1 MASITQRIPNFLGGV
16 SKQPDLEKTQ
26 NEVVECN
33 NAIPD
38 PTFGLTKRPGSKWL
52 KTLSY
57 IAPYL
62 YKNAKWFLIHRDGDE
77 KYLGCIAPS
86 YIIIGAQN
94 ATGITATGDALIN
107 VATTNPSGSGTGLTV
122 DVTVVGGTV
131 SKIEINQLGSGY
143 DHDDTFRFT
152 LTGGNQYIEGKVQID
167 ADPTNSGSPIAT
179 WNISDEDD
187 IQPVVTHSF
196 LTLQIA
202 SRKYLYGLK
211 ENFDITTVQDTTIIT
226 NNNITVATAAATTDT
241 TGKKATIVLNGIE
254 AGQKYTVNINGT
266 DEEITSHASTPTAK
280 DILTALKTEIDGASI
295 SNLTVTVTGLTLEL
309 SRPTTLPAI
318 TVTGGQDGKQ
328 LSSIVDT
335 VQNISLLPT
344 QCKHDRVVKILNSAA
359 DTDDYYVKFVA
370 NNADSGE
377 GYWEETL
384 KPGETPGLDNTTM
397 PHQLINTA
405 KNWHQFKVIDYTDR
419 LVGDDVTNPDP
430 SFVGK
435 KINQTFYHNGRL
447 GIISEDN
454 VVLSRTLDEFNFYHK
469 SAQTLLDSDP
479 IDVSCSK
486 TSSVVLHGVIPTA
499 QGLTLFSERE
509 QFLIKGRDGVL
520 TPNAITVDSI
530 SHFLMDNKIPP
541 VDIGDEIVYLNKTPT
556 YSTVMGMVTKGQ
568 NENPAIRDISRK
580 VKEWIPADITDVTVN
595 TSHRLLMLY
604 SNSSKD
610 IYLYRTYVEGDNVLL
625 KTWYK
630 WTFSGNVESILVDG
644 DDLVVITHDIGITT
658 LSKISLTQSPKD
670 SILINREG
678 RKINPR
684 MDFYCRTSA
693 SEYPSSSGHIT
704 LSGNDSQCHVPFALA
719 ASSIAK
725 PVVIVSGD
733 STGNTLDDRAGQ
745 VFHPEVV
752 DQSGNGRVDY
762 FKVKGID
769 LTSLASRVFVGLR
782 YDYDIT
788 LPKIYF
794 RSGDNATTDYTS
806 KVTVSRVKFS
816 TGLSGMVEFRVK
828 SPALGQRIQSAPGN
842 LISFN
847 YQTYFFL
854 PKHLKYEH
862 KDQLKVKVNGVVKTD
877 YTINEVY
884 DTFNVLA
891 YTQIIFDSALTASDI
906 VIIYLDEWF
915 DIQPV
920 TSDLTYL
927 ADDTPLTEEDVF
939 TLPIYQRPENFRL
952 RVFSDSPYPLTLNS
966 MMWEGTYSPRFY
978 KRV

>member
-16 SKQPDLEKTQ
+16 SKQPDSEKAH

-52 KTLSY
+52 KTLAY
-57 IAPYL
+57 ISPWL

-86 YIIIGAQN
+86 YLVVTSGGSGIDTTSLTN
-94 ATGITATGDALIN
+94 LSTTG
-107 VATTNPSGSGTGLTV
+107 GSGTGLTV
-122 DVTVVGGTV
+122 DATLTGGAVTAL
-131 SKIEINQLGSGY
+131 EINQLGSGY
-143 DHDDTFRFT
+143 DHNDVITVT
-152 LTGGNQYIEGKVQID
+152 VGGVSVTGKVQID
-167 ADPTNSGSPIAT
+167 ADPTNSASPIAT

-196 LTLQIA
+196 VTIQTA

-241 TGKKATIVLNGIE
+241 TGKKATVVFNSLDGTLSATYSVTLGSDTVSAAAALTTGAAVLADLHTKIE
-254 AGQKYTVNINGT
+254 ALGSNVYTV
-266 DEEITSHASTPTAK
+266 E
-280 DILTALKTEIDGASI
+280 
-295 SNLTVTVTGLTLEL
+295 VTGLTLEIRKTDN
-309 SRPTTLPAI
+309 SALPGI
-318 TVTGGQDGKQ
+318 TVTGGSDGRR

-344 QCKHDRVVKILNSAA
+344 QCEHDRVVKILNSAA

-370 NNADSGE
+370 NNSTRGE

-397 PHQLINTA
+397 PHQLVNIA
-405 KNWHQFKVIDYTDR
+405 KNFHQFKVIDYTDR

-580 VKEWIPADITDVTVN
+580 VKEWIPADITDVTVS

-610 IYLYRTYVEGDNVLL
+610 IYLYRTYVEGDNVIL

-630 WTFSGNVESILVDG
+630 WILPGTVESILVDG
-644 DDLVVITHDIGITT
+644 DDLVVVTHDIGMTT

-670 SILINREG
+670 SIIINREG

-684 MDFYCRTSA
+684 MDFYCRTSGTFGL
-693 SEYPSSSGHIT
+693 PSASGHIT
-704 LSGNDSQCHVPFALA
+704 PSGNDSLCWLPFALSP
-719 ASSIAK
+719 SSIAK

-745 VFHPEVV
+745 IFHPEVV
-752 DQSGNGRVDY
+752 DVNGNGRVDY
-762 FKVKGID
+762 FKVKGVD

-828 SPALGQRIQSAPGN
+828 SPALGQRIQSATGN
-842 LISFN
+842 LMSFD

-877 YTINEVY
+877 YTINEIY
-884 DTFNVLA
+884 DTYNVLFN
-891 YTQIIFDSALTASDI
+891 TQIVFGSALTASDI
-906 VIIYLDEWF
+906 VIVYLDEWF
-915 DIQPV
+915 DLQPV

>member
-16 SKQPDLEKTQ
+16 SRQPDSEKAQ

-52 KTLSY
+52 RTLSY
-57 IAPYL
+57 ISPYL

-86 YIIIGAQN
+86 YLIVTSGGSGISTTSLTN
-94 ATGITATGDALIN
+94 LSTTGG
-107 VATTNPSGSGTGLTV
+107 SGSGLTV
-122 DVTVVGGTV
+122 DATLTGGAVTAL
-131 SKIEINQLGSGY
+131 EINQLGSGY
-143 DHDDTFRFT
+143 DHNDVITVT
-152 LTGGNQYIEGKVQID
+152 VGGVSVTGKVQID
-167 ADPTNSGSPIAT
+167 ADAANSASPIAT
-179 WNISDEDD
+179 WNISDEDN
-187 IQPVVTHSF
+187 IYPVTAASNT
-196 LTLQIA
+196 TLQVA
-202 SRKYLYGLK
+202 SRKYLYGLRD
-211 ENFDITTVQDTTIIT
+211 NFHITTVQDTTIIT
-226 NNNITVATAAATTDT
+226 NTNATVATAAATTDT

-266 DEEITSHASTPTAK
+266 DEEITSHASAPTAK
-280 DILTALKTEIDGASI
+280 DILAALKTEIDDASI

-309 SRPTTLPAI
+309 SRTTTLPAI
-318 TVTGGQDGKQ
+318 TV
-328 LSSIVDT
+328 
-335 VQNISLLPT
+335 
-344 QCKHDRVVKILNSAA
+344 SAA

-397 PHQLINTA
+397 PHQLINIA
-405 KNWHQFKVIDYTDR
+405 KNLFQFNVINYTNR

-454 VVLSRTLDEFNFYHK
+454 VILSRTLDEFNFYHK

-479 IDVSCSK
+479 IDISCSK

-509 QFLIKGRDGVL
+509 QFLLKGKDGIL
-520 TPNAITVDSI
+520 TPNAVTVDTI
-530 SHFLMDNKIPP
+530 SHYLMDSKLDP
-541 VDIGDEIVYLNKTPT
+541 VDMGEEINYISKTPN
-556 YSTVMGMVTKGQ
+556 YSKVMSMITRGQ
-568 NENPAIRDISRK
+568 NENPSVIDISRK
-580 VKEWIPADITDVTVN
+580 VKEWIPTDITDVTASPQN
-595 TSHRLLMLY
+595 RLLILY
-604 SNSSKD
+604 SQNSRDVYFYKT
-610 IYLYRTYVEGDNVLL
+610 YREGDTVLLKAWYKWKLAGTVEALIVEGD
-625 KTWYK
+625 
-630 WTFSGNVESILVDG
+630 
-644 DDLVVITHDIGITT
+644 DLWIITHDVGITT

-670 SILINREG
+670 SIIINREG

-684 MDFYCRTSA
+684 MDFYSKTNSTPGNIVYTN
-693 SEYPSSSGHIT
+693 SESRCYLKFYLAKSST
-704 LSGNDSQCHVPFALA
+704 L
-719 ASSIAK
+719 K
-725 PVVIVSGD
+725 PVIIIAGD
-733 STGNTLDDRAGQ
+733 SSGNTLEDRAGQ
-745 VFHPEVV
+745 IFYPEAV
-752 DQSGNGRVDY
+752 DSSNNGIIDY
-762 FKVKGID
+762 FKVDDVD
-769 LTSLASRVFVGLR
+769 LENYADRLYVGVR

-816 TGLSGMVEFRVK
+816 TGLSGMAEFRVK
-828 SPALGQRIQSAPGN
+828 SPSLGQRIQSAPGK

-854 PKHLKYEH
+854 PEHLKYEH
-862 KDQLKVKVNGVVKTD
+862 KDQLKVKVNGVVRTD

-884 DTFNVLA
+884 DAFNVLFN
-891 YTQIIFDSALTASDI
+891 TQIVFDSALTASDI
-906 VIIYLDEWF
+906 VIVYLDEWF
-915 DIQPV
+915 DLQPV